1 MYSNCNIRWNS
12 PRCCCPN
19 NKTTTPWTIP
29 SNVAITVHPELKYGQ
44 YNVDGQKYIVA
55 EALSDAVAEA
65 LGLDGIVQ
73 GVVVQIINL
82 ASESTTPLSS
92 FTSNAT

>member
-1 MYSNCNIRWNS
+1 MQ
-12 PRCCCPN
+12 
-19 NKTTTPWTIP
+19 
-29 SNVAITVHPELKYGQ
+29 HPELKYGQ

-65 LGLDGIVQ
+65 LGWDKETLDGIVQ